1 MKYKNFALSFI
12 LILIPLIIL
21 EIFSSVVILYKENK
35 VGILFSLFNF
45 KKETQINYVI
55 NWDKKTN
62 KIVPGKYKIKL
73 KDDIINEYKIN
84 SKGFRGNEFTERK
97 KTDYRIISFGGSTTM
112 GLESPDNYTYPDLL
126 EKEFR
131 INKSDVEILNFG
143 LSSKSLNFIRE
154 LFFSEAI
161 NYDPDLITI
170 YSARNSIMYDSIGT
184 KLKIREI
191 KFQNFEKLNLY
202 LIENIMSYRLM
213 KKIYNKIANLNI
225 DSKKIISPY
234 DKRIE
239 HNIYYFSHQYPET
252 INQIIKY
259 ADKNN
264 VKVVLIKQAIY
275 VDPKTQ
281 KKLKKKSLNEL
292 IDLLKTI
299 KTNQEFQMEYEDIF
313 WILTISILNKH
324 LDNFNNIKNVKIVDP
339 TDALIKDKN
348 NFTDYLH
355 LTVRGNEILAQEIY
369 SKIKNFL

>member
-12 LILIPLIIL
+12 LILVPLIIL

-35 VGILFSLFNF
+35 VGILFSLFKF

-126 EKEFR
+126 EKKFR

-161 NYDPDLITI
+161 DYDPDLITI

-202 LIENIMSYRLM
+202 LMKNIMSYRLM

-264 VKVVLIKQAIY
+264 IKVVLIKQAIY

-281 KKLKKKSLNEL
+281 KKLEKKSLNEL
-292 IDLLKTI
+292 IDLLKSI

-324 LDNFNNIKNVKIVDP
+324 LDNFSNIKNVKIVDP

-355 LTVRGNEILAQEIY
+355 LTVRGNKVLAQEIY
-369 SKIKNFL
+369 NKIKNFL

>member
-202 LIENIMSYRLM
+202 LMKNIMSYRLM

-234 DKRIE
+234 HKRIE

-281 KKLKKKSLNEL
+281 NKLENKSLNEL
-292 IDLLKTI
+292 IDLLKSI

-324 LDNFNNIKNVKIVDP
+324 LDNFSNIKNVKIVDP

-355 LTVRGNEILAQEIY
+355 LTVRGNEIVAQQIY
-369 SKIKNFL
+369 NKIKNFL

>member
-191 KFQNFEKLNLY
+191 KFQNLEKLNLY
-202 LIENIMSYRLM
+202 LMKNIMSYRLM

-281 KKLKKKSLNEL
+281 KKLEKKSLNEL
-292 IDLLKTI
+292 IDLLKSI

-324 LDNFNNIKNVKIVDP
+324 LDNFSNIKNVKIVDP

-369 SKIKNFL
+369 NKIKNFL

>member
-1 MKYKNFALSFI
+1 
-12 LILIPLIIL
+12 
-21 EIFSSVVILYKENK
+21 
-35 VGILFSLFNF
+35 
-45 KKETQINYVI
+45 
-55 NWDKKTN
+55 
-62 KIVPGKYKIKL
+62 
-73 KDDIINEYKIN
+73 
-84 SKGFRGNEFTERK
+84 
-97 KTDYRIISFGGSTTM
+97 
-112 GLESPDNYTYPDLL
+112 
-126 EKEFR
+126 
-131 INKSDVEILNFG
+131 
-143 LSSKSLNFIRE
+143 
-154 LFFSEAI
+154 
-161 NYDPDLITI
+161 
-170 YSARNSIMYDSIGT
+170 
-184 KLKIREI
+184 
-191 KFQNFEKLNLY
+191 
-202 LIENIMSYRLM
+202 MSYRLM

-275 VDPKTQ
+275 VDPKIQ